1 MAELRPADGLARLL
15 LRLLSEGS
23 VPDSSLSGRSRSRLA
38 GLLESG
44 VLRRE
49 RSGAGFR
56 VVVGSIEHLRRWI
69 RDRYPTGLLIDGAA
83 GQGRAGAVAALR
95 DSRRASVP
103 SSCPVLLRGFGN
115 AVLDSEEGRFP
126 VAELTDAYGVA
137 ALVVGADCGW
147 RWEGR
152 LAVVENS
159 ELFLSFE
166 ELGRPEGLAVY
177 AAGRMHSALL
187 GWLASPQ
194 MSDAVPVH
202 FGDYDPVG
210 LDEYLR
216 LREACPG
223 RVELYLPEDL
233 ERLFARYSKPGL
245 LRGTEAVLRRLRG
258 CGLPEVRRVVGLMD
272 RHGAGLEQEALLLG
286 GPQPGSPG

>member
-1 MAELRPADGLARLL
+1 MAELRPADGLAGLL
-15 LRLLSEGS
+15 RRLLSEGS
-23 VPDSSLSGRSRSRLA
+23 VPDSSLSGRSRRRLA

-56 VVVGSIEHLRRWI
+56 VVVESTEHLQRWI
-69 RDRYPTGLLIDGAA
+69 RHQYPSGLMVDEAA
-83 GQGRAGAVAALR
+83 GRERAGAVAALR
-95 DSRRASVP
+95 DSHRASVP
-103 SSCPVLLRGFGN
+103 HRCPVLLRGFGEV
-115 AVLDSEEGRFP
+115 ALKSESGTCP
-126 VAELTDAYGVA
+126 VAELTDGYGVA

-147 RWEGR
+147 SWEGR
-152 LAVVENS
+152 LAVVENM
-159 ELFLSFE
+159 EVFLRFE
-166 ELGRPEGLAVY
+166 ELGLKVPLVAY

-187 GWLASPQ
+187 GWLASGA
-194 MSDAVPVH
+194 MRKARVLH

-223 RVELYLPEDL
+223 RAELYLPDGL

-245 LRGTEAVLRRLRG
+245 LRGTEAVLRRLRD
-258 CGLPEVRRVVGLMD
+258 CGLPEVRRVVDLMD
-272 RHGAGLEQEALLLG
+272 RHGAGLEQEALLLEC
-286 GPQPGSPG
+286 PSDRA